1 MSSFFSDHWT
11 KHLFL
16 AHTHLELQLN
26 ELALEIY
33 FGLQAGGLQV
43 MFVSF
48 LMSWFTHCNKINMF
62 TIIVYEGILSKLASI
77 KHVLDLGLDLH
88 SGPSGNRVSQHE
100 RGWPGRPILPT
111 TFRNRSLQVGKESNQ
126 ETKLEC
132 VYSRARLQRTWLG
145 VAILV
150 RYNR

>member
-1 MSSFFSDHWT
+1 MSSFFTDHWT

-43 MFVSF
+43 MFVRF
-48 LMSWFTHCNKINMF
+48 LMSWFTPCNKINMF
-62 TIIVYEGILSKLASI
+62 TIIVYEGILSKLASM

-88 SGPSGNRVSQHE
+88 SCPSGDRVSQHE
-100 RGWPGRPILPT
+100 RGWPGRPVLST
-111 TFRNRSLQVGKESNQ
+111 TFRNRSLQVRKQHFIRPRSKIRLCLQSSSLTTKMLESGHFGS
-126 ETKLEC
+126 L
-132 VYSRARLQRTWLG
+132 
-145 VAILV
+145 
-150 RYNR
+150 